1 MDGSHHARDVLQDAV
16 LAWGLLRP
24 GGYMIFDDYEWVSDT
39 FSNGTEYGDSSSG
52 SGSDSDS
59 GSDNDSDSESG
70 SGGSSGSGSG
80 LSFPK
85 MAVDAFLSVMAEEL
99 EVLHKEYQVFV
110 RKRRPVTTV
119 RASP

>member
-1 MDGSHHARDVLQDAV
+1 
-16 LAWGLLRP
+16 
-24 GGYMIFDDYEWVSDT
+24 MIFDDYDWVSNVTPDKPHT
-39 FSNGTEYGDSSSG
+39 FSNGIVYGD

-59 GSDNDSDSESG
+59 DSG

-119 RASP
+119 RAGP